1 LPDPEQSHEHCENAE
16 DEEDGFHSDIL
27 FSNPMSVRNGWKR
40 TFAHGHFTKT
50 KTARMATLEM
60 IDVVHPMAFEWLHPD
75 AATATKRPIIPIE
88 KLMPSRGR
96 IAAVERAA
104 VAGGAS
110 GCEIAIKA
118 LEAITATMN
127 DTAATA
133 DP

>member
-1 LPDPEQSHEHCENAE
+1 
-16 DEEDGFHSDIL
+16 
-27 FSNPMSVRNGWKR
+27 MSPKSSVAGLGGKR